1 MEYIRRIIIIMFEDA
16 ILHPSLPVLT
26 WLLMAN
32 VDNYREEEKQDE
44 EAGVINFGPGRTT
57 FKKPP
62 SYYNLSL
69 RSENALA
76 ISPDLFNYSLQIGT
90 HMAARIQTNAW

>member
-32 VDNYREEEKQDE
+32 IDNYHDEERQDE
-44 EAGVINFGPGRTT
+44 ETRVLNFGSGSSS

-69 RSENALA
+69 RSENKLG
-76 ISPDLFNYSLQIGT
+76 IPPELLNYALQIGKL
-90 HMAARIQTNAW
+90 HRSY

>member
-1 MEYIRRIIIIMFEDA
+1 MFEDA

-32 VDNYREEEKQDE
+32 IDNYHEEEKQDE
-44 EAGVINFGPGRTT
+44 EAGVISFGPGSSSY
-57 FKKPP
+57 KKPP

-69 RSENALA
+69 RRENTLA
-76 ISPDLFNYSLQIGT
+76 ISPELLNYALQIGT
-90 HMAARIQTNAW
+90 LH